1 MAGIYFHF
9 PFCRQACH
17 YCNFHFSTQLKYQKE
32 MLNAFHKEIELRAE
46 ELTNELE
53 SIYFGGGSPSLIS
66 PQSIDHLIN
75 VLMKKFNLHKKIE
88 ITIEV
93 NPDDVSYEY
102 LLALSSI
109 GINRLSIGVQSF
121 IDTELKLMNRIHN
134 ADQAIKTLIGQES
147 FLITFLLI

>member
-1 MAGIYFHF
+1 M
-9 PFCRQACH
+9 
-17 YCNFHFSTQLKYQKE
+17 SLK
-32 MLNAFHKEIELRAE
+32 
-46 ELTNELE
+46 
-53 SIYFGGGSPSLIS
+53 
-66 PQSIDHLIN
+66 SIDNLIN

-93 NPDDVSYEY
+93 NPDDVSYKY

-134 ADQAIKTLIGQES
+134 ADQAIKTIDWTAKLFDNFSIDLIYGMPS
-147 FLITFLLI
+147 SDLSSWKKI